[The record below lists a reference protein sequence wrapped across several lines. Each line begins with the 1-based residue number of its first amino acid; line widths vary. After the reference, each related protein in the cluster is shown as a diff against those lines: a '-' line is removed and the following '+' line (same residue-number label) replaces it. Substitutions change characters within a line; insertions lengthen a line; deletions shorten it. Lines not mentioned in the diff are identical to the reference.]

1 MSIFQRTFHGPE
13 VKCGGPQMCPDCRE
27 RVRLAEE
34 SGFPLDINNPLLK
47 DWFKESKPII
57 KNTEKDSKLK
67 K

>member
-1 MSIFQRTFHGPE
+1 
-13 VKCGGPQMCPDCRE
+13 MCPDCRE